1 MALAGNGA
9 IIIWNDVAPE
19 GRAEYYDWHNHEH
32 MPERLG
38 IPGFLR
44 GSRYIALSPESRPE
58 YLTLYELSDRSIAT
72 SAPYLARLNAPT
84 DWSRST
90 MLHFRNMIRALTTVE
105 RSIGVGLGGVAASIR
120 FEDSQAGAAAVRA
133 IVAQPDLIA
142 AIARM
147 PRITG
152 AHLCLTDTAASAAKT
167 AESRHRNDSITAPI
181 GVVLIEGCDASAV
194 RDALAQ
200 LTKQCPIDDGGASV
214 GIYALEHT
222 LTSLPPR

>member
-1 MALAGNGA
+1 
-9 IIIWNDVAPE
+9 
-19 GRAEYYDWHNHEH
+19 
-32 MPERLG
+32 
-38 IPGFLR
+38 
-44 GSRYIALSPESRPE
+44 
-58 YLTLYELSDRSIAT
+58 
-72 SAPYLARLNAPT
+72 
-84 DWSRST
+84 
-90 MLHFRNMIRALTTVE
+90 MIRALTGR
-105 RSIGVGLGGVAASIR
+105 RSISVGLRRCRNQHPLRSRQRRRHAAI
-120 FEDSQAGAAAVRA
+120 
-133 IVAQPDLIA
+133 AQSDLIA

-181 GVVLIEGCDASAV
+181 GVVLIEGCDAAAV

-200 LTKQCPIDDGGASV
+200 FTKQCPIDDGGARV